1 MRIDTETWKE
11 FSLYN
16 LFDITAG
23 IYHYPDE
30 YEEGNV
36 PYISASNTDNGI
48 QQRINL
54 KPDFSGNCII
64 TGKVGCTAFYQYEDF
79 CATSDVNIL
88 RAKGFSLNQKIGI
101 FITSIINFSENY
113 KWSYGRQCR
122 VGDSKYISIKLPIQY
137 DNFGNERID
146 SEKTFSEYGYIPDF
160 DFMLRYTESLH
171 HKPLT
176 TEIKGYKASKLNIDN
191 WKEFTLG
198 KYFDIKKGIRLT
210 SDDQTEGLIPY
221 IGAIDSNNG
230 VANYIGQK
238 AIHDGNTISLSYN
251 GSVGEAFYQQN
262 PFWATDDVNVL
273 YFKTQNGVSFN
284 KYIALFICS
293 ILKKEK
299 YRYSYGRKWVLD
311 NMIKTVIKLPEKN
324 NSPDWKY
331 MENYMKSL
339 PYSDRV

>member
-88 RAKGFSLNQKIGI
+88 RAKNFEINPKVGI
-101 FITSIINFSENY
+101 FITTVINFSENY

-122 VGDSKYISIKLPIQY
+122 IGDSKGIVIKLPIVL
-137 DNFGNERID
+137 DEKGNEYID
-146 SEKTFSEYGYIPDF
+146 PTNKFSEQGYVPDF
-160 DFMLRYTESLH
+160 
-171 HKPLT
+171 
-176 TEIKGYKASKLNIDN
+176 
-191 WKEFTLG
+191 
-198 KYFDIKKGIRLT
+198 
-210 SDDQTEGLIPY
+210 
-221 IGAIDSNNG
+221 
-230 VANYIGQK
+230 
-238 AIHDGNTISLSYN
+238 
-251 GSVGEAFYQQN
+251 
-262 PFWATDDVNVL
+262 
-273 YFKTQNGVSFN
+273 
-284 KYIALFICS
+284 
-293 ILKKEK
+293 
-299 YRYSYGRKWVLD
+299 
-311 NMIKTVIKLPEKN
+311 
-324 NSPDWKY
+324 KY
-331 MENYMKSL
+331 MEDFITSL
-339 PYSDRV
+339 NQKETDLNNKKGVHIRYSWD